1 MSLYGIHHWAL
12 LTKNLVRRKLY
23 LIAMMNL
30 GSETLAMLGIRVMAK
45 FGGMTHR
52 VEPED
57 RSGGKRAR
65 PERHDLT
72 G

>member
-1 MSLYGIHHWAL
+1 M
-12 LTKNLVRRKLY
+12 RRKLY
-23 LIAMMNL
+23 SIASTDL
-30 GSETLAMLGIRVMAK
+30 GSETLAMLGGV
-45 FGGMTHR
+45 THR

>member
-1 MSLYGIHHWAL
+1 
-12 LTKNLVRRKLY
+12 
-23 LIAMMNL
+23 
-30 GSETLAMLGIRVMAK
+30 MLGIRVKAK
-45 FGGMTHR
+45 LSGVTHQ

-57 RSGGKRAR
+57 KSGGKRAR

>member
-1 MSLYGIHHWAL
+1 M
-12 LTKNLVRRKLY
+12 KDLVRKKLY
-23 LIAMMNL
+23 SIALMDL
-30 GSETLAMLGIRVMAK
+30 GSETLVMLGGV
-45 FGGMTHR
+45 TNQ
-52 VEPED
+52 VELED

>member
-1 MSLYGIHHWAL
+1 M
-12 LTKNLVRRKLY
+12 KRKLY
-23 LIAMMNL
+23 LIASTDL

-45 FGGMTHR
+45 LGGVTHR

-57 RSGGKRAR
+57 RSGGKKAR